1 MAEESSINEAYN
13 VLKISSFIST
23 KEYSNKKLVIPI
35 YQRPYRW
42 TENNIIDLLT
52 DLYYQCTRLGHNVGN
67 VYNPDNAY
75 RLGTVVLY
83 LNQHTEEA
91 GQTQVDLVDGQQRT
105 LTLLLLIK
113 AAVDSKRFKEQLN
126 GFAPVEINLP
136 DCSETQKNLSKNLA
150 FIERH
155 VSSPEFTPEVL
166 DFLLHH
172 CEVVQVTLHDL
183 SEAFQFFDSQN
194 SRGLDLSPHDLLKAF
209 HLREFATSED
219 SLKESV
225 VNQWEQKNTKDLK
238 LLFSNY
244 LYPIR
249 QWSLGKPHLH
259 FSKSDI
265 HVFKGVNLNSEYYLQ
280 SYPFQQGLKIIHNT
294 VDHYNQHTHRTF
306 DQQIMEYPFQITQT
320 LINGRRFFDW
330 VAYYET
336 LLDPLLNN
344 AIEEKGDN
352 WLKAVLYQQEKLQKS
367 KHSKVSR
374 PTALTIV
381 QTIDNR
387 KDGYEY
393 SHWWRQGDRYVRRM
407 FNSLVL
413 CYYDRF
419 GEQDLA
425 RAIEYIFIWAYSLR
439 LQNASV
445 YLESVEKH
453 IRHDNLFMRLQQS
466 LSPVDFLNKPLQQ
479 LNQKNVKIRNL
490 ETVAGIKT
498 IFEELG
504 YYISKQVMETTN
516 VQ

>member
-1 MAEESSINEAYN
+1 MAEESSIDEAYN
-13 VLKISSFIST
+13 ILRVSSFLST

-52 DLYYQCTRLGHNVGN
+52 DLYYQCTKLGHNLGD

-75 RLGTVVLY
+75 RLGTVVLH
-83 LNQHTEEA
+83 QHNDEV
-91 GQTQVDLVDGQQRT
+91 GQMQVDLVDGQQRA
-105 LTLLLLIK
+105 LTLLLLMK
-113 AAVDSKRFKEQLN
+113 AAADSKRFKEQFN
-126 GFAPVEINLP
+126 GFTPVEINLP
-136 DCSETQKNLSKNLA
+136 DCSETQKNLSKNLE

-155 VSSPEFTPEVL
+155 VSNPEFTPEVL

-194 SRGLDLSPHDLLKAF
+194 SRGLELSPHDLLKAF
-209 HLREFATSED
+209 HLREFSTSEN
-219 SLKESV
+219 SLKEAV
-225 VNQWEQKNTKDLK
+225 VNNWEQKNTKDLK

-249 QWSLGKPHLH
+249 QWSLGKPNLY

-265 HVFKGVNLNSEYYLQ
+265 HVFKGINLNNEYYPH
-280 SYPFQQGLKIIHNT
+280 SYPFQKGLKIIHNT
-294 VDHYNQHTHRTF
+294 VDNYNQHAHRDF

-330 VAYYET
+330 VGYYQK
-336 LLDPLLNN
+336 LLDPLLNK
-344 AIEEKGDN
+344 AIEEKDD
-352 WLKAVLYQQEKLQKS
+352 WLKAALYQQEKLQKS
-367 KHSKVSR
+367 EHGKVSR
-374 PTALTIV
+374 PTALTIM

-387 KDGYEY
+387 KEGYEY
-393 SHWWRQGDRYVRRM
+393 SHWWRQGDRYVRRL
-407 FNSLVL
+407 FNALVL

-453 IRHDNLFMRLQQS
+453 IRHNNLFMRLQQS
-466 LSPVDFLNKPLQQ
+466 LSPVDFLNKPLRQ
-479 LNQKNVKIRNL
+479 LNQKNLKIRNL
-490 ETVAGIKT
+490 ETVAGIKI

-504 YYISKQVMETTN
+504 YYISKQVTETTN

>member
-1 MAEESSINEAYN
+1 MVEESSVNEGYN
-13 VLKISSFIST
+13 ILKVSSFLSE
-23 KEYSNKKLVIPI
+23 KEYSNKQLVIPI

-52 DLYYQCTRLGHNVGN
+52 DLYYQCKRLDYNLSD

-75 RLGTVVLY
+75 RLGTVVLH
-83 LNQHTEEA
+83 QEA
-91 GQTQVDLVDGQQRT
+91 GQTEVALVDGQQRT

-113 AAVDSKRFKEQLN
+113 AAADSKKFKEQFN
-126 GFAPVEINLP
+126 GFTPVEINLP

-155 VSSPEFTPEVL
+155 VRSPEFTPEVL
-166 DFLLHH
+166 DFLLNH

-225 VNQWEQKNTKDLK
+225 VNEWEQKNTKDLK

-249 QWSLGKPHLH
+249 QWSLGKPNLY

-265 HVFKGVNLNSEYYLQ
+265 HVFKGINLNSEYYPH
-280 SYPFQQGLKIIHNT
+280 SYPFQQGLKVIHNT
-294 VDHYNQHTHRTF
+294 VDNYNQHAHRNF
-306 DQQIMEYPFQITQT
+306 DQQIMEYPFQINQT

-330 VAYYET
+330 VAYYQT
-336 LLDPLLNN
+336 LLSPLLNK
-344 AIEEKGDN
+344 AIEEKDDN
-352 WLKAVLYQQEKLQKS
+352 WLKDVLYQQEKLQKS
-367 KHSKVSR
+367 KHGKVSR
-374 PTALTIV
+374 PTALTIM

-387 KDGYEY
+387 KEGYEY

-407 FNSLVL
+407 FNALVL

-445 YLESVEKH
+445 YLESIEKH

-466 LSPVDFLNKPLQQ
+466 LSPVDFLNKPLP
-479 LNQKNVKIRNL
+479 IIL
-490 ETVAGIKT
+490 EINGTNIKGIET
-498 IFEELG
+498 IFEQLG
-504 YYISKQVMETTN
+504 YISQQAMEIIN
-516 VQ
+516 D

>member
-1 MAEESSINEAYN
+1 MVEESSINEAYN
-13 VLKISSFIST
+13 VLRISSFLST
-23 KEYSNKKLVIPI
+23 NEYSNKKLVIPI

-52 DLYYQCTRLGHNVGN
+52 DLYYQCKRLGHNLGD

-75 RLGTVVLY
+75 RLGTVVLH
-83 LNQHTEEA
+83 QHDEA
-91 GQTQVDLVDGQQRT
+91 SQTQVDLVDGQQRT
-105 LTLLLLIK
+105 LTLLLLMK
-113 AAVDSKRFKEQLN
+113 AAVDSEKFKEQFN
-126 GFAPVEINLP
+126 SFAPVEINLP
-136 DCSETQKNLSKNLA
+136 NCSETQKNLSKNLT

-155 VSSPEFTPEVL
+155 VSSPEFTPDVL
-166 DFLLHH
+166 DFLLNH

-249 QWSLGKPHLH
+249 QWSLGNPSLY

-265 HVFKGVNLNSEYYLQ
+265 HVFKGVNLNSECYLQ
-280 SYPFQQGLKIIHNT
+280 SYPFQQVLKVIHNT
-294 VDHYNQHTHRTF
+294 VDSYNQHAHRNF
-306 DQQIMEYPFQITQT
+306 DQQIMEYPFLITQT

-330 VAYYET
+330 VAYYQM
-336 LLDPLLNN
+336 LLDPLLNKE
-344 AIEEKGDN
+344 IEEKDDN
-352 WLKAVLYQQEKLQKS
+352 WLKNILYQQEKLQKL

-374 PTALTIV
+374 PTALTIM

-387 KDGYEY
+387 KEGYEY
-393 SHWWRQGDRYVRRM
+393 SHWWRQGDKYVRRM
-407 FNSLVL
+407 FNALVL

-419 GEQDLA
+419 GTHDLA

-445 YLESVEKH
+445 YLESVEKY

-479 LNQKNVKIRNL
+479 LNQKNVKIKNL

-504 YYISKQVMETTN
+504 YYISKQVTETAD

>member
-1 MAEESSINEAYN
+1 MVEESSVNEGYN
-13 VLKISSFIST
+13 ILKISSFLSE
-23 KEYSNKKLVIPI
+23 KEYLNKQLVIPI

-42 TENNIIDLLT
+42 TENNITDLLT
-52 DLYYQCTRLGHNVGN
+52 DLYYQCKRLDYNLSD

-75 RLGTVVLY
+75 RLGTVVLH
-83 LNQHTEEA
+83 QEA
-91 GQTQVDLVDGQQRT
+91 GQTEVALVDGQQRT

-113 AAVDSKRFKEQLN
+113 AAADSEKFKEQFN
-126 GFAPVEINLP
+126 GFTPVEINLP

-155 VSSPEFTPEVL
+155 VRSPEFTPEVL
-166 DFLLHH
+166 DFLLNH

-194 SRGLDLSPHDLLKAF
+194 SRGLNLSPHDLLKAF

-225 VNQWEQKNTKDLK
+225 VNEWEQKNTKDLK

-249 QWSLGKPHLH
+249 QWSLGKPNLY

-265 HVFKGVNLNSEYYLQ
+265 HVFKGINLNSEYYPH
-280 SYPFQQGLKIIHNT
+280 SYPFQQGLKVIHTT
-294 VDHYNQHTHRTF
+294 VDNYNQHAHRNF
-306 DQQIMEYPFQITQT
+306 DQQIMEYPFQINQT

-330 VAYYET
+330 VAYYQT
-336 LLDPLLNN
+336 LLDPLLNKE
-344 AIEEKGDN
+344 IEEKDNN
-352 WLKAVLYQQEKLQKS
+352 WLKDILYQQEKLQKS
-367 KHSKVSR
+367 KNGKVSR

-387 KDGYEY
+387 KEGYEY

-407 FNSLVL
+407 FNALVL

-439 LQNASV
+439 LRNASV

-466 LSPVDFLNKPLQQ
+466 LSPVDFLNKPLP
-479 LNQKNVKIRNL
+479 IIL
-490 ETVAGIKT
+490 EINGTNIKGIET
-498 IFEELG
+498 IFEQLG
-504 YYISKQVMETTN
+504 YISQQAMEIIN
-516 VQ
+516 D

>member
-1 MAEESSINEAYN
+1 MVEESSVNEGYN
-13 VLKISSFIST
+13 ILKVSSFLSE
-23 KEYSNKKLVIPI
+23 KEYSNKQLVIPI

-52 DLYYQCTRLGHNVGN
+52 DLYYQCKRLDYNLSD

-75 RLGTVVLY
+75 RLGTVVLH
-83 LNQHTEEA
+83 QEA
-91 GQTQVDLVDGQQRT
+91 GQTEVALVDGQQRT

-113 AAVDSKRFKEQLN
+113 AAADSKKFKEQFN
-126 GFAPVEINLP
+126 GFTPVEINLP

-155 VSSPEFTPEVL
+155 VRSPEFTPEVL
-166 DFLLHH
+166 DFLLNH

-225 VNQWEQKNTKDLK
+225 VNEWEQKNTKDLK

-249 QWSLGKPHLH
+249 QWSLGKPNLY

-265 HVFKGVNLNSEYYLQ
+265 HVFKGINLNSEYYRH
-280 SYPFQQGLKIIHNT
+280 SYPFQQGLKVIHNT
-294 VDHYNQHTHRTF
+294 VDNYNQHAHRNF
-306 DQQIMEYPFQITQT
+306 DQQIMEYPFQINQT

-330 VAYYET
+330 VAYYQT
-336 LLDPLLNN
+336 LLSPLLNK
-344 AIEEKGDN
+344 AIEEKDDN
-352 WLKAVLYQQEKLQKS
+352 WLKDVLYQQEKLQKS
-367 KHSKVSR
+367 KHGKVSR
-374 PTALTIV
+374 PTALTIM

-387 KDGYEY
+387 KEGYEY

-407 FNSLVL
+407 FNALVL

-445 YLESVEKH
+445 YLESIEKH

-466 LSPVDFLNKPLQQ
+466 LSPVDFLNKPLP
-479 LNQKNVKIRNL
+479 IIL
-490 ETVAGIKT
+490 EINGTNIKGIET
-498 IFEELG
+498 IFEQLG
-504 YYISKQVMETTN
+504 YISQQAMEIIN
-516 VQ
+516 D